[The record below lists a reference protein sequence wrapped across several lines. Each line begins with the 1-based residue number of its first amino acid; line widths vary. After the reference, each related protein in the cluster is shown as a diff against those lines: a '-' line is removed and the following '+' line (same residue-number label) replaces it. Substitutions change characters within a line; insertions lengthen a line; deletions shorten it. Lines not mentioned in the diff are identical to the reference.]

1 MSLQPPKPSTP
12 AHAGGVR
19 KGESRAKPLAQR
31 TTRLAQDAS
40 GINPESRHPIHPKM
54 PHLPPA

>member
-1 MSLQPPKPSTP
+1 MALSPKPDTP
-12 AHAGGVR
+12 AHGAGTR
-19 KGESRAKPLAQR
+19 KGESRAEPLAHR
-31 TTRLAQDAS
+31 PTRMAQDAS